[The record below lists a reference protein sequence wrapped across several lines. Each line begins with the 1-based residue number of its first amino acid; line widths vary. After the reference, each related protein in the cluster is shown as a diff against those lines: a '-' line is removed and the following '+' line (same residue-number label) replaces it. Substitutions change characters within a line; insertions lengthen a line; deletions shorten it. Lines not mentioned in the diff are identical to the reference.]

1 MRKEHSRNLPNL
13 SKRDEFKPMSTLYLT
28 HPVFKNHDTGSGH
41 PERPDRMRAIDAVM
55 AHEIFNDLVREEAPK
70 SDFEV
75 LKLVHP
81 SGYIEGI
88 REAAP
93 ERGLIYL
100 DGDTV
105 MSPGSLEAGLRAVG
119 AGLRAVDAV
128 MTGEAR
134 NAFCAVRPCGHHAEP
149 SRAMGFC
156 FFANVAIAGKYAR
169 EKHGA
174 ERIAVVDFDVH
185 HGNGTQAA
193 YWNDKDLFFAS
204 THQMPLYPGTGA
216 LNETGVA
223 GNIVNAPLRAGDG
236 GEKFKQAFE
245 ERVLP
250 ELRNFRPDIVLIS
263 AGFDAHRNDPL
274 ASLELVEEDFGW
286 ATAKLLEIAEETAG
300 GRVVSML
307 EGGYDLRGLA
317 GSVAAHVKRLMEAS
331 R

>member
-1 MRKEHSRNLPNL
+1 
-13 SKRDEFKPMSTLYLT
+13 MSTLYLT
-28 HPVFKNHDTGSGH
+28 HPSFKLHDTGSGH
-41 PERPDRMRAIDAVM
+41 PERPDRMRAIDEVM
-55 AHEIFNDLVREEAPK
+55 SHEVFASLTREDAPK
-70 SDFEV
+70 ADFET

-81 SGYIEGI
+81 DAYIQAI

-93 ERGLIYL
+93 ERGHVYL

-134 NAFCAVRPCGHHAEP
+134 NAFCAIRPCGHHAEP

-156 FFANVAIAGKYAR
+156 LFANVAIAGKYAR

-185 HGNGTQAA
+185 HGNGTQVAF
-193 YWNDKDLFFAS
+193 WQDRDLFLAS
-204 THQMPLYPGTGA
+204 THQMPLFPGTGYV
-216 LNETGVA
+216 NETGEA
-223 GNIVNAPLRAGDG
+223 NNIVNAPLRAGDG
-236 GEKFKQAFE
+236 GAKFKAAFN

-250 ELRNFRPDIVLIS
+250 GLRNFSPDIVLIS
-263 AGFDAHRNDPL
+263 AGFDAHRDDPL
-274 ASLELVEEDFGW
+274 GGLMLVEEDFAW
-286 ATAKLLEIAEETAG
+286 ATAKLLEIAEDKAG

-317 GSVAAHVKRLMEAS
+317 GSVAVHVRTLMEAS
-331 R
+331 K